1 MCAYDQFQATLP
13 LLVVQCWQVPK
24 EDLCRLTCMESTG
37 RCMLALTRSCRGGD
51 CAQTLS
57 MSACRLLRVHVWC
70 AGVETIH
77 PVGSMSDYEKEV
89 MNSMMPELIASI
101 EKGVK
106 FVQEN

>member
-1 MCAYDQFQATLP
+1 
-13 LLVVQCWQVPK
+13 
-24 EDLCRLTCMESTG
+24 
-37 RCMLALTRSCRGGD
+37 
-51 CAQTLS
+51 
-57 MSACRLLRVHVWC
+57 MSACHLLRVHVWC